1 MTSQNQNPG
10 QSPSTPSN
18 PQQGQQTPGDNNK
31 QNQGDNNKPAT
42 SPQQK

>member
-1 MTSQNQNPG
+1 MSSQNQNPG
-10 QSPSTPSN
+10 QSPSNPSN
-18 PQQGQQTPGDNNK
+18 PQQGQQGGDNK